1 MVGVPRSSGCQ
12 LCRKRRVKCDEVRPG
27 CGNCRKYRVE
37 CPGYE
42 RGLKFISGK
51 HQMRQRGKRN
61 EREGGSSSPGD
72 AAVSAGS
79 TPETIASH
87 TAALITAPKPN
98 RGEFINTIIA
108 AVRTNISQSDVTG
121 FLSWIELGRLGT
133 RAVLDGA
140 MCSVAMH
147 LVGKEM
153 SDQTMIAHSRSVYG
167 KSLSSLQTS
176 LCHATEWK
184 SSETL
189 CAAMLLCVFEL
200 FAGTT
205 SSETWLQHARGIG
218 TLMEQRGPA
227 AHREG
232 WDASMILAFRGVLI
246 MCDMFFPT
254 EEACFLSRP
263 EWKPIIRDGGRH
275 LIHPPQLPDRTI
287 RIVDDFFERLAELPA
302 VLTPAYVLRESRTMG
317 TAQQPEPEMIAAL
330 AQRAM
335 ECRRLFHAWFEE
347 FKTLSVTPEEVPSK
361 DPTSPFPVVLQHRVA
376 WAGSMHMGYWAS
388 ILILQEALVQCQ
400 WPGNF
405 VESRGELV
413 LNILRSLESVGAGT
427 MGPYRVGFSVRIAY
441 EFASVEHQRWIL
453 GLLDRFKKTYAAT
466 DGATYPKPR
475 RDGEEESSS

>member
-27 CGNCRKYRVE
+27 CGNCRKYGVE

-51 HQMRQRGKRN
+51 HQVRQRGKRS
-61 EREGGSSSPGD
+61 ERGAGSSSPSD
-72 AAVSAGS
+72 N
-79 TPETIASH
+79 ASH
-87 TAALITAPKPN
+87 AATAALIAAPRPN
-98 RGEFINTIIA
+98 RGEFIATIIA
-108 AVRTNISQSDVTG
+108 TMRTNTSQSDVTG

-153 SDQTMIAHSRSVYG
+153 SDQTIIAHSRSVYG
-167 KSLSSLQTS
+167 KSLSSLQAS
-176 LCHATEWK
+176 LRHATEWR

-200 FAGTT
+200 FAGTA
-205 SSETWLQHARGIG
+205 SPDTWLQHARGVG

-232 WDASMILAFRGVLI
+232 WDASMILALRGVLI

-254 EEACFLSRP
+254 GEACFLSRP

-287 RIVDDFFERLAELPA
+287 RIVDGFFERLAEVPA
-302 VLTPAYVLRESRTMG
+302 VLAPAYVLRESVTMG

-335 ECRRLFHAWFEE
+335 ECRRLFHAWFQE
-347 FKTLSVTPEEVPSK
+347 FKTLSVTPEEVPSN
-361 DPTSPFPVVLQHRVA
+361 DPCSPFPVVLRHRVA

-388 ILILQEALVQCQ
+388 ILILQEALALCQCQ
-400 WPGNF
+400 WPEDSG
-405 VESRGELV
+405 ESRSELV
-413 LNILRSLESVGAGT
+413 LNILRSLESVGSGT
-427 MGPYRVGFSVRIAY
+427 LGPYRVGFSVRIAY
-441 EFASVEHQRWIL
+441 EFASAEHQHWIL
-453 GLLDRFKKTYAAT
+453 GLLDGFKKTYAAT
-466 DGATYPKPR
+466 DGATYPRPR
-475 RDGEEESSS
+475 LDGEEEPPS

>member
-12 LCRKRRVKCDEVRPG
+12 LCRTRRVKCDELRPG
-27 CGNCRKYRVE
+27 CGNCRKYGVE

-51 HQMRQRGKRN
+51 HQIRQRGKRS
-61 EREGGSSSPGD
+61 EPSPSD
-72 AAVSAGS
+72 AALGAGS
-79 TPETIASH
+79 TPETNASH
-87 TAALITAPKPN
+87 TAALIAAPKPN
-98 RGEFINTIIA
+98 RGEFINTIVA
-108 AVRTNISQSDVTG
+108 TVRTNMSQSDITG

-147 LVGKEM
+147 LLGKEM
-153 SDQTMIAHSRSVYG
+153 SDQTMVAHSRSVYG
-167 KSLSSLQTS
+167 KSLGSLQAS

-184 SSETL
+184 SPETL

-205 SSETWLQHARGIG
+205 SSDTWLQHARGVG

-232 WDASMILAFRGVLI
+232 WDAMMILAFRGVLI

-254 EEACFLSRP
+254 GEACFLSRP

-275 LIHPPQLPDRTI
+275 LIHPPQLPEHTI
-287 RIVDDFFERLAELPA
+287 HIVDGFFERLAELPA
-302 VLTPAYVLRESRTMG
+302 VLGPAHGLRESRTMG
-317 TAQQPEPEMIAAL
+317 TVQQPQPETIAAL
-330 AQRAM
+330 ARRAV
-335 ECRRLFHAWFEE
+335 ECRRLFYAWYEE

-361 DPTSPFPVVLQHRVA
+361 DPNSPFPVVLQHRVA

-400 WPGNF
+400 WPEDFG
-405 VESRGELV
+405 ESRSELV
-413 LNILRSLESVGAGT
+413 QNILRSLESVGAGT

-441 EFASVEHQRWIL
+441 EFASAEHQDWIL

-466 DGATYPKPR
+466 DRATYPKPR
-475 RDGEEESSS
+475 PDGENEPPS